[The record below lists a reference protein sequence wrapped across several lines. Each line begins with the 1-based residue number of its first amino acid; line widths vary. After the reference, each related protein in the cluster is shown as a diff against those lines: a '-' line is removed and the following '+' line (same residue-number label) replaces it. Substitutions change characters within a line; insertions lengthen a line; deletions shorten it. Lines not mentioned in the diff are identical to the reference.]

1 MLFTVAPNKL
11 NYMLISTPC
20 LLDLCQTW
28 LLFLSLL
35 FMHRNNSL
43 SITVLWTPKQVQI
56 SYVTFNNRSS
66 PPTQRKLPVSEILF
80 VQGVWHRPAK
90 QIHSNSCTVAVLPPS
105 HKWRY
110 FSSPILEQE
119 GSSIILGARGAHSG
133 PPMRVSVLR
142 ARFPAIAFPQTVKA
156 LPSSYPRAHV
166 QRWQV
171 ALFVQPHTLGPILGL
186 WWVVPPLYVRS
197 GDTQGDWW
205 TEKLKVQI
213 YVKSLK
219 EQIFALTAC
228 KTRGSWNKR
237 KKGYLQS

>member
-1 MLFTVAPNKL
+1 MDSQTGPNFICDLQQQIK
-11 NYMLISTPC
+11 SPQTEKTPC
-20 LLDLCQTW
+20 VWDTVCARCVTQTSKANPLQLLHSCCAASQSQMKV
-28 LLFLSLL
+28 F
-35 FMHRNNSL
+35 FQQE
-43 SITVLWTPKQVQI
+43 V
-56 SYVTFNNRSS
+56 SY
-66 PPTQRKLPVSEILF
+66 
-80 VQGVWHRPAK
+80 
-90 QIHSNSCTVAVLPPS
+90 
-105 HKWRY
+105 
-110 FSSPILEQE
+110 SPILEQE

-219 EQIFALTAC
+219 EQIFALMAC

>member
-80 VQGVWHRPAK
+80 VQGV
-90 QIHSNSCTVAVLPPS
+90 
-105 HKWRY
+105 
-110 FSSPILEQE
+110 
-119 GSSIILGARGAHSG
+119 
-133 PPMRVSVLR
+133 
-142 ARFPAIAFPQTVKA
+142 
-156 LPSSYPRAHV
+156 
-166 QRWQV
+166 
-171 ALFVQPHTLGPILGL
+171 
-186 WWVVPPLYVRS
+186 
-197 GDTQGDWW
+197 
-205 TEKLKVQI
+205 
-213 YVKSLK
+213 
-219 EQIFALTAC
+219 
-228 KTRGSWNKR
+228 
-237 KKGYLQS
+237 